1 MPKSRP
7 LKSNSTTVQ
16 SSARKPK
23 TGDLDNVDFD
33 ILRHLPSFFV
43 RSVGIALNRDYDQK
57 MSEVALARGTGKVS
71 VLLMVGASPGIR
83 PSVLAH
89 YILKDRSAMG
99 RLLDQ
104 MKRAGLIIEKIS
116 KSERR
121 AHELYLTPKGQ
132 KLVERV
138 RAIAIE
144 QSDAFF
150 SVLTEVELKQLVGIM
165 QKLYEGHIADLP

>member
-1 MPKSRP
+1 MAKSRP
-7 LKSNSTTVQ
+7 LKSNSTDVQ

-23 TGDLDNVDFD
+23 SGDLASIDFD

-43 RSVGIALNRDYDQK
+43 RSVGLALNRDYDQK
-57 MSEVALARGTGKVS
+57 ISEIALARGTGKVS
-71 VLLMVGASPGIR
+71 VLLMVGANPGIR

-116 KSERR
+116 ESERR

-138 RAIAIE
+138 RAIATE

-150 SVLTEVELKQLVGIM
+150 SILTETELKQFVGIM
-165 QKLYEGHIADLP
+165 QKLYQSHIADLP

>member
-1 MPKSRP
+1 MAKPRP
-7 LKSNSTTVQ
+7 LKSNSTSVQ
-16 SSARKPK
+16 SSAPKPK
-23 TGDLDNVDFD
+23 SGDLASIDFD

-43 RSVGIALNRDYDQK
+43 RSVGVALNRDYDQK
-57 MSEVALARGTGKVS
+57 ISEVALARGTGKVS
-71 VLLMVGASPGIR
+71 VLLMVGANPGIR

-104 MKRAGLIIEKIS
+104 MQRAGLIIEKIS
-116 KSERR
+116 ESERR

-138 RAIAIE
+138 RAIATE
-144 QSDAFF
+144 QSDGFF
-150 SVLTEVELKQLVGIM
+150 SVLTEAELKQLVGIM
-165 QKLYEGHIADLP
+165 QKLYQTHIADLP